1 MIRSRSNPARMRRPW
16 LLVPLLLAGWTVSAG
31 AEWSHDPY
39 ENNPVLVGAD
49 HALDAVATTDGQGGM
64 IVATLLSLETG
75 GTALVAQRIDA
86 QGDPVWNG
94 TSGIAVFAQTG
105 SYSAPVIVSDGN
117 GGAYVGMSIV
127 QSGYYHAFLQWIRND
142 GALPWGPSGVD
153 LAPAAGAANQNRIA
167 LAARE
172 IDGCIAAWDDARN
185 DAGDVYAQHV
195 TPAGT
200 RLWGTSG
207 LPIVNAVDFQ
217 GYVKTESDGFGGA
230 YLIWR
235 DARNYAT
242 NSHDIYA
249 QHLTAGGTPDWTANG
264 LAISAGSGSQ
274 FNPGVLSDEAG
285 FVFFYYEDE
294 AGGDDN
300 IWVRKFT
307 IRGDYWYSVMP
318 CEEPTAENDPV
329 LASDGRGGVYI
340 AWCDYRD
347 DGYAGKDIY
356 AQWIDTSGAPRWTA
370 GGVRIGATETNQ
382 YTPDICAD
390 GQGGA
395 IISYRIPGGF
405 FYQLYAQRLSSLGY
419 RMWGS
424 LGKLI
429 ASPPGGVAHVT
440 LLADDRNGALMAWV
454 DTRPGYY
461 SDVYAQRIDYYGYLG
476 DPAPQVTAVGDY
488 PNDQGGRLI
497 VDWSRSYLDTP
508 EFDTIYDYSVWRRN
522 AGATKRS
529 DVEPSDEILAR
540 VVATT
545 GLSPQDARAYLK
557 SGWALEGELGAF
569 HFEEYSYRGELRGLD
584 RRRHPADRVHG
595 PGRRRRR
602 TVAVEC
608 PGRLLGRQP
617 GAGSAA
623 GAVRRSG
630 RNGHRAGMDDARVRC
645 RGSRPLPHLP
655 RRPARLPARRGPLP
669 GDGGRHGIHRRRNR
683 PGAVLLPGHR
693 AGHPRERGESVQ
705 RGQRVLGQRGRRRG
719 APGDRPARQLPEP
732 LQSVDEHPV
741 RAGSDRHGAPA
752 RAGRG
757 GPPGADPARRGDL
770 RAGPPRRGLE
780 RAGRCGSAAGLG
792 RLFLSP
798 GNGRLRR
805 HAAHGVAEVMR
816 PGRVRDYLP
825 SLSSRPEAF
834 SLTSSVTRSR
844 TLSFTPACAICAA
857 ASRVNAPITA
867 WAI

>member
-569 HFEEYSYRGELRGLD
+569 HFEEYSYHAESYGDSTGAGIPLTECMVLAVGGGGQWQSNVLGGYSVDNLAPGVPLALYAAPAGTDIELGWTTPGSDAEDLAHYRIYRGDLPGFPLDEAHFLATAADTVFTDAGTGPGPFYYRVTALDIHGNEGNPSNEASAFSASAVGDAAPLATALRGNYPNPFNPLTSIQFELAATATVRLRVLD
-584 RRRHPADRVHG
+584 VAGRQVRTLLDGETCG
-595 PGRRRRR
+595 PGRH
-602 TVAVEC
+602 VAVW
-608 PGRLLGRQP
+608 
-617 GAGSAA
+617 
-623 GAVRRSG
+623 
-630 RNGHRAGMDDARVRC
+630 NGLDDA
-645 RGSRPLPHLP
+645 G
-655 RRPARLPARRGPLP
+655 RRQASGAYFYRLETGDYDATRRM
-669 GDGGRHGIHRRRNR
+669 
-683 PGAVLLPGHR
+683 VLLK
-693 AGHPRERGESVQ
+693 
-705 RGQRVLGQRGRRRG
+705 
-719 APGDRPARQLPEP
+719 
-732 LQSVDEHPV
+732 
-741 RAGSDRHGAPA
+741 
-752 RAGRG
+752 
-757 GPPGADPARRGDL
+757 
-770 RAGPPRRGLE
+770 
-780 RAGRCGSAAGLG
+780 
-792 RLFLSP
+792 
-798 GNGRLRR
+798 
-805 HAAHGVAEVMR
+805 
-816 PGRVRDYLP
+816 
-825 SLSSRPEAF
+825 
-834 SLTSSVTRSR
+834 
-844 TLSFTPACAICAA
+844 
-857 ASRVNAPITA
+857 
-867 WAI
+867 